1 MCTLRRKNLDHLSN
15 NPYVNGVSLGEKK
28 YISNT
33 TRLMCREEIMT
44 DLSKTVQWVF
54 VDQKAAKSQDV
65 KVGG

>member
-1 MCTLRRKNLDHLSN
+1 M
-15 NPYVNGVSLGEKK
+15 GSLWEKKK